1 MGTGHSNLHLCHHN
15 IVGFNAEITSQI
27 SDYPYYSPSP
37 SGALVIPSIVSYNGT
52 TYPVTSIGYSAF
64 LNCSGLTSVTV
75 PSSVTYIDVAAFAN
89 CNSLTSITSYSVFPP
104 DQGED
109 AFKGVDK
116 NIPLNVPAESVQT
129 ISQLSRGLTH

>member
-1 MGTGHSNLHLCHHN
+1 MPSQHCWVYRRDYITN
-15 IVGFNAEITSQI
+15 IRLSVLFPQT
-27 SDYPYYSPSP
+27 

-104 DQGED
+104 DLG
-109 AFKGVDK
+109 K
-116 NIPLNVPAESVQT
+116 T
-129 ISQLSRGLTH
+129 ILRGWIRISR